1 MEKLKRI
8 IGYGM
13 PDLSLENKLFN
24 ALSLFICASSVF
36 SLICNLF
43 LGLSY
48 KLELVELFVILMS
61 GWAFYRSR
69 FVKYKEDATLIYI
82 CLGLF
87 AIIPGWFTMAVSPD
101 QQRFRES
108 FLLYL

>member
-8 IGYGM
+8 IGYGE

-24 ALSLFICASSVF
+24 ALTLFICVSSVF

-48 KLELVELFVILMS
+48 KLELVQLFVILMS

-69 FVKYKEDATLIYI
+69 FVKYKEDVAVIYI
-82 CLGLF
+82 GIGVA
-87 AIIPGWFTMAVSPD
+87 AIIPGWFYNGGIDGSTTLSGV
-101 QQRFRES
+101 
-108 FLLYL
+108 